1 MRHLR
6 FEEAIESHRK
16 AAASLDE
23 TLQMGPNNAKIVE
36 SIKLQR
42 DFQLKNIEL
51 VRLKK
56 AQYEKYKLAMEQQR
70 LKNASFLEERMA
82 KDRIESVC
90 DLQISIFKTLEE
102 TDSLLQSLNA
112 KVETPLLGTHDD
124 NADGIKVSVENTNEV
139 KLKKTKSNSSIIDE
153 MHTLNHQLHI
163 LVYNLASR
171 VDDSSHEVEV
181 LRDRVK
187 SLEKERSHQRIPIS
201 NKSSDSSSKADESP
215 TENRRSSVAGE
226 ERKIILPESSDLP
239 PLELPDF
246 DYNF

>member
-56 AQYEKYKLAMEQQR
+56 AQYEKYKLAMEHQR

-112 KVETPLLGTHDD
+112 KVETPLFGTHDD

-139 KLKKTKSNSSIIDE
+139 KLKKTKSNNSIIDE
-153 MHTLNHQLHI
+153 IHTLNHQLHI
-163 LVYNLASR
+163 FVYNLASR
-171 VDDSSHEVEV
+171 LDDSSHEVQV

-187 SLEKERSHQRIPIS
+187 LLEKERSHQRLPIS

-215 TENRRSSVAGE
+215 TENRRSSVE